1 MSSKKRAESDTH
13 TVQQPEHSCPR
24 NYKPW
29 IWVLVAMSLVTVAW
43 ALYEGGKQDGYVNN
57 FISRGAKTGQT
68 NTPGVLPAAG
78 GYVVPLA
85 AAPGAA
91 GEIQTSYHRIIDAVR
106 PAVVS
111 ITAAMKSVPNVAN
124 QGVID
129 PLPADVAFTRI
140 GSGVIIDPR
149 GYLLSSYHVI
159 VGAEALK
166 VTVYGPGGAT
176 EYPLKLVKA
185 DLRSDMAL
193 LRIQG
198 SGPFAHASLGNSD
211 ATRTGDM
218 VLTIGSPFGLEQS
231 VTSGMISS
239 RNRTLQIGDAVIEN
253 LIQTDS
259 AINSGSSGGPMLNV
273 RGEVIG
279 INTAIFAPTGVF
291 NGIGFAIPINR
302 AAELV
307 GGVIDFNNT
316 APGAVTGQLVAWT
329 SQGRQVGNSYRL
341 PSGQT
346 VTAPHGPLGTCVD
359 CHPQLFEPQAQQ
371 GAGQQVALNGQGRL
385 VGNSYLLP
393 NGMTVTPPHTLR
405 GLCTNCHQM
414 TFLEKRAQAAQPAAF
429 MGSGSGRGGGFYG
442 RGLMSGVPYNG
453 VAPQMAYS
461 EPLMGVGLVDVDD
474 VICRQARM
482 LHPEGVLVTSVTP
495 GAPASSA
502 GVQPGDILVRIGGR
516 KILNINSLNTL
527 LASQNIGRRFDLVYL
542 RNGSRQSV
550 RIKIGTRNQAANAQ
564 VQQPAQ

>member
-1 MSSKKRAESDTH
+1 MSSKKKVESDTH

-29 IWVLVAMSLVTVAW
+29 IWVLVVMSLVTVAW

-57 FISRGAKTGQT
+57 FISRDAKTGQPK
-68 NTPGVLPAAG
+68 TPMALPAAG
-78 GYVVPLA
+78 GSIVPSA
-85 AAPGAA
+85 SAPGVA
-91 GEIQTSYHRIIDAVR
+91 GEIQSSYHSIIDAVR

-111 ITAAMKSVPNVAN
+111 ITAAMRNVPNIAN

-129 PLPADVAFTRI
+129 PLPGDVAFTRI
-140 GSGVIIDPR
+140 GSGVIIDLR

-185 DLRSDMAL
+185 DVRSDMAL

-198 SGPFAHASLGNSD
+198 PGPFAHASLGNSD
-211 ATRTGDM
+211 AVRTGDM

-279 INTAIFAPTGVF
+279 INTAVFAPTGVF

-316 APGAVTGQLVAWT
+316 APGVVTGQLVAWT
-329 SQGRQVGNSYRL
+329 SQGRQVGNKYRL
-341 PSGQT
+341 PGGQT
-346 VTAPHGPLGTCVD
+346 VIAPHGPLGTCVD
-359 CHPQLFEPQAQQ
+359 CHPQLFEQQ
-371 GAGQQVALNGQGRL
+371 I
-385 VGNSYLLP
+385 
-393 NGMTVTPPHTLR
+393 
-405 GLCTNCHQM
+405 
-414 TFLEKRAQAAQPAAF
+414 QAAQPAAF
-429 MGSGSGRGGGFYG
+429 MGPGSGRGGGFYG
-442 RGLMSGVPYNG
+442 RGQMSGVPYDG
-453 VAPQMAYS
+453 ITPQIAYS
-461 EPLMGVGLVDVDD
+461 EPLMGLGLVDVDD

-495 GAPASSA
+495 GAPASS
-502 GVQPGDILVRIGGR
+502 GGIQPGDILVRIGGR

-527 LASQNIGRRFDLVYL
+527 LAVQNIGHRFDLVYL
-542 RNGSRQSV
+542 RNGSRQSI
-550 RIKIGTRNQAANAQ
+550 RIKIGTKNQAANAQ